1 MSLDTSVCYE
11 DYASNPNENIADTE
25 WPVCKKRKI
34 QERVIQENIVKE
46 KSILNNSNEC
56 KKSSQNEQQNDNQTH
71 NQKHHEDALA
81 LTTRIQS
88 PNLSDSDSNDSFSTT
103 TMIKDKVL
111 VYRILLINM

>member
-11 DYASNPNENIADTE
+11 DYASNPNENIAE
-25 WPVCKKRKI
+25 WPACKKRKI
-34 QERVIQENIVKE
+34 QESIIQENIVKE

-56 KKSSQNEQQNDNQTH
+56 KKSSQNDQQNDNQTH

-81 LTTRIQS
+81 LTTLIQS